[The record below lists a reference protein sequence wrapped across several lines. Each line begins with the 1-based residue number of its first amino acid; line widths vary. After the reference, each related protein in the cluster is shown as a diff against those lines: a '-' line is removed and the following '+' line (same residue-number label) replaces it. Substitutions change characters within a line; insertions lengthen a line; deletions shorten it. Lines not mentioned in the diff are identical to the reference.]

1 MWGSG
6 DRSTV
11 RVISTVAYIN
21 QVSTSKCALFV
32 SDKCVHSMKI
42 YSRTICG
49 ASFINESYCWRG

>member
-21 QVSTSKCALFV
+21 QVNTSRCELFV
-32 SDKCVHSMKI
+32 SDKCVHSVEI
-42 YSRTICG
+42 YSRTRCG
-49 ASFINESYCWRG
+49 TSFINES